1 MEYRLQD
8 RFQVPADH
16 LLGDAI
22 GHRWYAQRPRPVMAL
37 RDVHPT
43 HRRRHVAAG
52 RQSVPE
58 LVEVGGEPHLEVLDR
73 LSVYPS
79 RSLAGLHAL
88 EGFPDLPLRDGERLC
103 LVSCGSSRHRLAA
116 AAGWMPRPLWSG
128 TITVPSTLLRAV
140 LPLCP
145 ASVLWASRG
154 SPARPSPLA
163 SGRQVLLFH
172 VRAWRKVTPPTSR
185 TPRGPVFR
193 APPVLIPGWLLPPVL
208 TSTIPSRQ
216 LIGGSL
222 PLVSLHL
229 T

>member
-22 GHRWYAQRPRPVMAL
+22 GHRWHAQRPRPVMAL

-58 LVEVGGEPHLEVLDR
+58 LVEVGGESGLEVLDR

-103 LVSCGSSRHRLAA
+103 LCHA
-116 AAGWMPRPLWSG
+116 
-128 TITVPSTLLRAV
+128 
-140 LPLCP
+140 
-145 ASVLWASRG
+145 
-154 SPARPSPLA
+154 
-163 SGRQVLLFH
+163 
-172 VRAWRKVTPPTSR
+172 
-185 TPRGPVFR
+185 
-193 APPVLIPGWLLPPVL
+193 APPVTGWPLPQAGCHGPFGPAPLQCLQPYYGPFCPCAPHRYSGPGRDCPLGRLPWHRDDRF
-208 TSTIPSRQ
+208 SCSM
-216 LIGGSL
+216 
-222 PLVSLHL
+222 
-229 T
+229 